1 VIIREG
7 QEVSAFWEA
16 LGRNDTKNDD
26 MDTQVMC
33 IQGYSV
39 HLTSGISFHETEE
52 SHSTNLIPF

>member
-1 VIIREG
+1 MIIREG

-33 IQGYSV
+33 IQVYIQ
-39 HLTSGISFHETEE
+39 HCHIIQCTLDKW
-52 SHSTNLIPF
+52 NLFS